1 VMAVLDDGVT
11 GRPELT
17 IAVDVAT
24 RTIGA
29 AVLRPEGTK
38 AVDAAV
44 LLARML
50 VPEPM
55 RPGWDPAL
63 SMARSVLPHGRLAA
77 IDERLEMAAAKP
89 VIVPETIVIDYADP
103 PVMPTRTSGLLD
115 HKVCMSN
122 GVGII
127 SGCSG

>member
-1 VMAVLDDGVT
+1 M
-11 GRPELT
+11 
-17 IAVDVAT
+17 
-24 RTIGA
+24 
-29 AVLRPEGTK
+29 LRPEGTK

-63 SMARSVLPHGRLAA
+63 SMARSVLPHERLTA
-77 IDERLEMAAAKP
+77 IDERLALAAAKP
-89 VIVPETIVIDYADP
+89 VIIPETIVIDYADP

-115 HKVCMSN
+115 HKVCMSKR
-122 GVGII
+122 VGII
-127 SGCSG
+127 SGCYG